1 MSLIHT
7 LQTLLE
13 KQDFSSDYASFVLP
27 FDTGSEDERK
37 KLVEKYKSVENIALV
52 WIWGSNLGT
61 IAIHESLR
69 DNDILGEKNISF
81 FDTPDPEYTKQAI
94 ESIEIMLEAGE
105 NLLIIVISKSGTTTE
120 TLALADILYRKLFL
134 PYRSQVDIVTIS
146 DPLSKLD
153 NLAKSEWWDRLN
165 LPPKVGGRYSV
176 FSNVG
181 LFPLALLGYDT
192 DELLVGARDALSD
205 FLHPGEK
212 SRVQS
217 EAMTLFAWYNSGRNI
232 YEHWFFAKKLE
243 SLGKWYRQLLA
254 ESIGKIKQKKEEIS
268 QKQEIQ
274 GSENFSK
281 WVCLSTNDWEKFDT
295 DTEVRSFSEISVGIT
310 PSTALGTI
318 DLHSIA
324 QLDLAHTKDRMIH
337 IVSLVSDDDFEVGNS
352 PFTSILWDIVWK
364 KATEIL
370 SAAISGF
377 EQALREKWVPVSKSA
392 LKNKSCYDI
401 GYWMQSKMLEVAL
414 LGELFEIDPF
424 DQPNVEDYK
433 KHMKTALK

>member
-1 MSLIHT
+1 MAGVLRKQRVAQRNNIFDLYFMSLIHT

-13 KQDFSSDYASFVLP
+13 KQDFSSDYASFLLP

-134 PYRSQVDIVTIS
+134 PYREQVDIVTIS

-192 DELLVGARDALSD
+192 DELLDGARDALSD

-217 EAMTLFAWYNSGRNI
+217 EAMMLFAWYNSGRNI

-254 ESIGKIKQKKEEIS
+254 ESIGKIKIT
-268 QKQEIQ
+268 
-274 GSENFSK
+274 GN
-281 WVCLSTNDWEKFDT
+281 
-295 DTEVRSFSEISVGIT
+295 SVGIT

-377 EQALREKWVPVSKSA
+377 EQALMEKWVPVSKSIMS
-392 LKNKSCYDI
+392 NKSPYDI